1 MVVGVARARARDTK
15 FPRSLSLSPS
25 ALRTPPA
32 IARLH
37 ELTCGRREQA
47 AQKTS
52 QPNAMN
58 SLLARSLACLVDL
71 RHEKFLRVSLSQSSF
86 RPLPNPNQKILS
98 N

>member
-71 RHEKFLRVSLSQSSF
+71 RHEKFCGFL
-86 RPLPNPNQKILS
+86 
-98 N
+98 